1 MLGPID
7 PSALG
12 VTLGHEHLLI
22 DLRCL
27 YDEPD
32 SAERR
37 AATDAPITRE
47 SRQVWDSNPYMSRAN
62 LVVDEEDAAIE
73 EMRDYVDAGGRSV
86 IDMTVEGLDPRP
98 LALQRI
104 AQASGVQIVAGT
116 GIYRFEAHPA
126 WLREASVD
134 QVAARFIRDIE
145 VGIGETTVRAGLLG
159 ELGTSS
165 PIKEDEVKVLRAG
178 ARAHLKT
185 GVSINVH
192 PAIWYREG
200 PRILDILQAEGVD
213 LRRVALSHMDELIDY
228 DYHCS
233 LAVRGAWLS
242 FDTFGSEYHFGDE
255 REPTDQERIGAL
267 LRLLEAGWAGQLL
280 LAQDVCTKLQLQ
292 RYGGN
297 GYSHVLRRIVPALK
311 AAGTNDSVIHEM
323 LVDNPRRYL
332 TGEVGVKEAEKTR
345 A

>member
-1 MLGPID
+1 M
-7 PSALG
+7 
-12 VTLGHEHLLI
+12 LI

-32 SAERR
+32 TEERR
-37 AATDAPITRE
+37 RATDAPITRE
-47 SRQVWDSNPYMSRAN
+47 GRALWDGNPYMSRTN
-62 LVVDEEDAAIE
+62 LLVDEEDAAIE
-73 EMRDYVDAGGRSV
+73 EMRDYLDAGGRSL
-86 IDMTVEGLDPRP
+86 IDLTVDGLDPKP

-104 AQASGVQIVAGT
+104 AQATGVQIVAGA
-116 GIYRFEAHPA
+116 GIYRAEGHPA
-126 WLREASVD
+126 WLHGASID
-134 QVAARFIRDIE
+134 EVAARFVRAVE
-145 VGIGETTVRAGLLG
+145 VGIGGTAVRAGVLG

-165 PIKEDEVKVLRAG
+165 PIKDDEVKVLRAG

-192 PAIWYREG
+192 PSIWYREG

-228 DYHCS
+228 EYHCS

-242 FDTFGSEYHFGDE
+242 FDTFGSESHFGDR
-255 REPTDQERIGAL
+255 REPTDEERIGAL
-267 LRLLEAGWAGQLL
+267 LRLLEAGWAGQIM

-297 GYSHVLRRIVPALK
+297 GYSHVVRRIVPALRK
-311 AAGTNDSVIHEM
+311 AGVSEAVVHEL

-332 TGEVGVKEAEKTR
+332 VGDVGARQVQKAKV
-345 A
+345 

>member
-1 MLGPID
+1 VLGPIAPD
-7 PSALG
+7 GLG

-32 SAERR
+32 TPERR
-37 AATDAPITRE
+37 AATDASITRG
-47 SRQVWDSNPYMSRAN
+47 SRPLWEGNPYMSRAN
-62 LVVDEEDAAIE
+62 LLVDEEDAAVE
-73 EMRDYVDAGGRSV
+73 EMRDYVAAGGRSV
-86 IDMTVEGLDPRP
+86 VDLTVDGLDPKP

-104 AQASGVQIVAGT
+104 AGASGVQIVAGA
-116 GIYRFEAHPA
+116 GIYRAEAHPA
-126 WLREASVD
+126 WLHAASVD
-134 QVAARFIRDIE
+134 EVTERFVRAIE
-145 VGIGETTVRAGLLG
+145 VGIGDTKIRAGLLG

-178 ARAHLKT
+178 ARAHLQT

-233 LAVRGAWLS
+233 IAVRGAWLS
-242 FDTFGSEYHFGDE
+242 FDTFGSEFHFGDKW
-255 REPTDQERIGAL
+255 EPTDQERIGAL
-267 LRLLEAGWAGQLL
+267 LRLLGAGWAGQIL

-297 GYSHVLRRIVPALK
+297 GYSHVLRRIVPALRK
-311 AAGTNDSVIHEM
+311 AGVSDEVIHEL

-332 TGEVGVKEAEKTR
+332 TGDVGGATFP
-345 A
+345 

>member
-1 MLGPID
+1 
-7 PSALG
+7 

-32 SAERR
+32 TPERR

-47 SRQVWDSNPYMSRAN
+47 SRPLWEGNPYMSRPN
-62 LVVDEEDAAIE
+62 LLVDEEDAAIE
-73 EMRDYVDAGGRSV
+73 EVRDYRAAGGRSV
-86 IDMTVEGLDPRP
+86 IDLTVEGLDPKP
-98 LALQRI
+98 LELQRI
-104 AQASGVQIVAGT
+104 ARTSGVQVVAGT
-116 GIYRFEAHPA
+116 GIYRAEAHPA
-126 WLREASVD
+126 WLHAASVEE
-134 QVAARFIRDIE
+134 VTTRFMRSIE
-145 VGIGETTVRAGLLG
+145 VGIGETSVRAGLLG

-242 FDTFGSEYHFGDE
+242 FDTFGSEYHFGDK

-267 LRLLEAGWAGQLL
+267 LRLLEAGWAGQIL

-297 GYSHVLRRIVPALK
+297 GYSHVLRRIVPSLR
-311 AAGTNDSVIHEM
+311 AAGVSQATIDEM

-332 TGEVGVKEAEKTR
+332 TGEVGAR
-345 A
+345 